1 MRVIHI
7 NTRDQDGGA
16 ARAAMR
22 IHCGLREL
30 GVESWFLART
40 SLSENPFLLT
50 PRNPLQRVQD
60 KVNTYLDVV
69 FKKIAHM
76 EAIGS
81 WSFNTA
87 LFHVIPHF
95 LREKEYDLVHLH
107 WINEGFLG
115 ISSFSK
121 MCRPIVWTLH
131 DSWPFTGGCHIPY
144 ECGAY
149 RTGCS
154 HCPKIGQRTRI
165 DWAHHIFMQK
175 KKYYPQKMHIV
186 CPSHWMAAAA
196 SSSALFSGQD
206 IRVIP
211 NGVDTSRYVP
221 IDQALARKI
230 LHLQEETPIVL
241 FGAMSAV
248 SDRNKGF
255 DYLCEA
261 LQQLKGM
268 SGNMDI
274 QLVVF
279 GSQEPVNGPEFG
291 FPTRYMGRL
300 YDDIS
305 LCLLYSAADVMVVPS
320 KAENF
325 PNVVLEAMA
334 CGTPCVAF
342 SVGGISEQ
350 IKHKETGFLAK
361 PYDCAELAEGIAWI
375 LTKEKGEKRLSL
387 AARES
392 IETKFS
398 LLRVAAM
405 YRTLYEEILSGG

>member
-7 NTRDQDGGA
+7 NTWDQDGGA
-16 ARAAMR
+16 ARAAVR
-22 IHCGLREL
+22 IHCGLRRL
-30 GVESWFLART
+30 GVESWFLTRAGH
-40 SLSENPFLLT
+40 SGDPFVIS
-50 PRNPLQRVQD
+50 PQKRVQRLQD
-60 KVNTYLDVV
+60 KVNIYFEAAL
-69 FKKIAHM
+69 KKITHM
-76 EAIGS
+76 GETS
-81 WSFNTA
+81 PWSFNAT
-87 LFHVIPHF
+87 LFHVVPR
-95 LREKEYDLVHLH
+95 LLQGREYELAHLH
-107 WINEGFLG
+107 WINAGFLG
-115 ISSFSK
+115 ISSLAAIR
-121 MCRPIVWTLH
+121 RPIVWTLH

-320 KAENF
+320 KSENF

-405 YRTLYEEILSGG
+405 YHTLYEEILSGG